1 MFLRPNIIP
10 FQLGENFVIALVQQQ
25 LLAVLL
31 KALAFVLGQIG
42 GGVGAK
48 SQLVDENDHLL
59 PGLTEI
65 IDPLHKVK
73 GKLQRVPGG
82 SHGVLPAAHL
92 GIELGPH
99 GVKGILGIQGF
110 VQLFAPGVQQGGGA
124 DAGGQF
130 LGQQAG
136 GGFGFLQPL
145 AVALALLRKQG
156 GRPGLGLLVQR
167 PLKTA

>member
-1 MFLRPNIIP
+1 MLYCIKTPRCVPPPEYHPVPARREFRHRP
-10 FQLGENFVIALVQQQ
+10 GA
-25 LLAVLL
+25 AT
-31 KALAFVLGQIG
+31 AFGCTAQSARTRSRPDRG
-42 GGVGAK
+42 RVGAK

-99 GVKGILGIQGF
+99 GVKGILGVQGF

-136 GGFGFLQPL
+136 GGL
-145 AVALALLRKQG
+145 ASSNRW
-156 GRPGLGLLVQR
+156 R
-167 PLKTA
+167 

>member
-1 MFLRPNIIP
+1 M
-10 FQLGENFVIALVQQQ
+10 QQQ

-31 KALAFVLGQIG
+31 KALTLVLGQIG

-99 GVKGILGIQGF
+99 GVKGILGVQGF

-124 DAGGQF
+124 DTGGQF